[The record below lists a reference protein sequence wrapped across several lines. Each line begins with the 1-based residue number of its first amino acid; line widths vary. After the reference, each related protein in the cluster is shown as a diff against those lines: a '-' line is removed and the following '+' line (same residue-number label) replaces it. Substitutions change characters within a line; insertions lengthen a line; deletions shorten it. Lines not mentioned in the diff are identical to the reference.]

1 MIWSEVPLPSPI
13 QMVSQ
18 PNDRGSVTAE
28 FALAL
33 PALAL
38 VMSVTIGGLGL
49 QMERI
54 NLVSLAATAS
64 RALARGEDPA
74 QLIEAFD
81 QSGVRIEPSE
91 AGELLCMTAYKEVKL
106 VNLPESMFSLSET
119 QCARRNGL

>member
-1 MIWSEVPLPSPI
+1 
-13 QMVSQ
+13 MVSQ

-91 AGELLCMTAYKEVKL
+91 AGELLCVTAYKEVQL
-106 VNLPESMFSLSET
+106 MNVSESMFSLSET